1 MVAMSNSR
9 EINPLLKD
17 LSERKQSFRQ
27 NVVLLATELKE
38 EAEMIVN
45 DMKEEVYRLHMCLDE
60 RNGKFQEA
68 ASTAENEGV
77 AFEFRTMDGFVLVA
91 GEDIHDGVL
100 SLNLLSIMF
109 QGQPLRKN

>member
-1 MVAMSNSR
+1 MTWKVEYLLPYFTRWLGKVQILVVHSTR
-9 EINPLLKD
+9 EEDYFLKAI
-17 LSERKQSFRQ
+17 
-27 NVVLLATELKE
+27 LAHF

-91 GEDIHDGVL
+91 GEIFMMGC
-100 SLNLLSIMF
+100 F
-109 QGQPLRKN
+109 R